1 MASKKSLLI
10 SLMILVGLLFAGC
23 SSKVVP
29 EEEVKVETVE
39 VAEIEKE
46 APEKSEEEVQ
56 LEKLGMMIADGVYTE
71 EITYLA
77 PSNTTDILTLNME
90 VKDNV
95 VHSLS
100 LEAVEVHMYSEGHI
114 NNVNEEL
121 QTLVV
126 GKNLNDVEI
135 PEIISGAS
143 LTTKAFNEKLNEIS
157 NN

>member
-1 MASKKSLLI
+1 
-10 SLMILVGLLFAGC
+10 
-23 SSKVVP
+23 
-29 EEEVKVETVE
+29 
-39 VAEIEKE
+39 
-46 APEKSEEEVQ
+46 
-56 LEKLGMMIADGVYTE
+56 MIADGVYTE